1 LGLAIVDIF
10 TGKSVAGAGVRNA
23 SCRYKK
29 QDFVNL
35 AGAVQVCC
43 TAQLQRIS
51 SSHMS
56 WHRSGY
62 LMEILDIRRTA
73 LSLAHQIPHVQ
84 WLVHFMLLF
93 DNLMDFLFDVFEVVF
108 YLEQSL
114 FQMHLQNLPSPILP
128 FP

>member
-1 LGLAIVDIF
+1 
-10 TGKSVAGAGVRNA
+10 
-23 SCRYKK
+23 
-29 QDFVNL
+29 
-35 AGAVQVCC
+35 
-43 TAQLQRIS
+43 
-51 SSHMS
+51 
-56 WHRSGY
+56 
-62 LMEILDIRRTA
+62 MEILDIRRTA